1 MPDILC
7 ISDIHNP
14 KNIYTPE
21 IYLKI
26 HVVINSLEG
35 NMDYENAIEIKNLT
49 KKYDGFTLDGI
60 SFDVPKGSIMGFIG
74 QNGAGKT
81 TTINSLL
88 NIINW
93 DSGEIRLLGK
103 EMPAHE
109 FEVKEKISAVFD
121 ILPFN
126 DDLSA
131 KQLSKIMKGI
141 WKEWNDD
148 TFNSYLERFQ
158 LPYKKKFGKFSK
170 GMKMKLQIAAGLSH
184 NAKLLIMD
192 EATTGLDPVVRNEI
206 LDIFLEYL
214 QDEDKSIL
222 MSSHITSDLEKIAD
236 RVTFID
242 KGKILI
248 TGIKDEILE
257 NHGVVKVSKKD
268 FKDFERE
275 DYISARVT
283 DFGVDVMVND
293 RFKAEKKFS
302 GAVIDRT
309 NLEEIMLFYV
319 NQSKGQWN

>member
-1 MPDILC
+1 
-7 ISDIHNP
+7 
-14 KNIYTPE
+14 
-21 IYLKI
+21 
-26 HVVINSLEG
+26 
-35 NMDYENAIEIKNLT
+35 MDFENAIEIKNLT
-49 KKYDGFTLDGI
+49 KKFDGFTLDNI
-60 SFDVPKGSIMGFIG
+60 SFNVPKGSIMGFIG

-81 TTINSLL
+81 TTINSIL
-88 NIINW
+88 NILKW
-93 DSGEIRLLGK
+93 DSGEIRILGQ

-109 FEVKEKISAVFD
+109 YEVKEQISAIFD

-131 KQLSKIMKGI
+131 KQLSKTMKGI
-141 WKEWNDD
+141 WKEWDEECFEN
-148 TFNSYLERFQ
+148 YLERFQ
-158 LPYKKKFGKFSK
+158 LPYKKKFGQFSK

-242 KGKILI
+242 KGKILL
-248 TGIKDEILE
+248 TGIKDEILD
-257 NHGVVKVSKKD
+257 NHGLVKVSKKD
-268 FKDFERE
+268 FKNFERE

-293 RFKAEKKFS
+293 RFMAEKKFS